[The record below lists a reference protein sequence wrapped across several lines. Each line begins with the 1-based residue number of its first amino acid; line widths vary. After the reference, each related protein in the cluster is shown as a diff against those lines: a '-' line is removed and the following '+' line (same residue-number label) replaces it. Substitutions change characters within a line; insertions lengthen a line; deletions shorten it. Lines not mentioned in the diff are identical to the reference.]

1 MRISIDTGVGNKIP
15 SFHLHQQF
23 KATFSTFLMI
33 LFFLGGKLQNMLGQ
47 ESISSVLFVH
57 GFLKLFNSIGSR
69 SSNVVS
75 LLKHW
80 NLIY

>member
-1 MRISIDTGVGNKIP
+1 MRISIDIGVGHKIP
-15 SFHLHQQF
+15 SVHLHQQF

-33 LFFLGGKLQNMLGQ
+33 LCLLGGKLQNMLGK
-47 ESISSVLFVH
+47 ESSSSAWFVR
-57 GFLKLFNSIGSR
+57 GFQKVFNSIGSR